1 MITIRPANERGVA
14 DFGWLQ
20 SRHSFSFGQYYD
32 PRHMGFGPLRVI
44 NDDRVAPGAGFG
56 MHPHRD
62 MEIITVVLEGALE
75 HQDSLGNGSVMRP
88 GDVQRMSAGSGIR
101 HSEFNPS
108 ADAPVHFLQIWIEP
122 AIRGSAPAY
131 AQAHFS
137 AAERQGCLR
146 LVASGDGRAGS
157 LSLQQ
162 DADLLVSRLAVGQ
175 RVVHRPAA
183 GRRQWLQLASG
194 DVRLNDISLRQ
205 GDGAAI
211 ADESE
216 LAIEGVEEAD
226 LLLFDMAA

>member
-1 MITIRPANERGVA
+1 
-14 DFGWLQ
+14 
-20 SRHSFSFGQYYD
+20 
-32 PRHMGFGPLRVI
+32 
-44 NDDRVAPGAGFG
+44 
-56 MHPHRD
+56 
-62 MEIITVVLEGALE
+62 
-75 HQDSLGNGSVMRP
+75 MRP

-122 AIRGSAPAY
+122 AIRGAAPTY

-137 AAERQGCLR
+137 AAERQGQLR
-146 LVASGDGRAGS
+146 LVASGDGREGS

-183 GRRQWLQLASG
+183 GRRLWLQVATG
-194 DVRLNDISLRQ
+194 AVRLNDTALHQ

-216 LAIEGVEEAD
+216 LVIEGVEDAD